1 MGSLVLLPQE
11 VDLDKCI
18 SLKTEYLDA
27 RLDLSKLPR
36 LVESV
41 IRIEGEVLADVR
53 FETDLNGL
61 RMVKGYADADVV
73 LTCQRCGNEY
83 VEHLEFE
90 FALTPDLER
99 ARACNLE
106 HKYDYIEFT
115 ENHKV
120 DLYEFIEDGLLLEI
134 PSVPRHYDDDENC
147 TRHGYEWT
155 YGEVDKEAAAK
166 ENPFAALAALKDNL
180 KK

>member
-1 MGSLVLLPQE
+1 MGSSVLLPQE

-18 SLKTEYLDA
+18 SLKTEYKDA

-41 IRIEGEVLADVR
+41 IRVEGEVLADVR

-61 RMVKGYADADVV
+61 RMVKGFADVDVV

-83 VEHLEFE
+83 VEHLELDFE
-90 FALTPDLER
+90 LTPDLER
-99 ARACNLE
+99 ARACNIE
-106 HKYDYIEFT
+106 SKYDYIEF
-115 ENHKV
+115 NDNNKI
-120 DLYEFIEDGLLLEI
+120 DLYELIEDGLLLEI
-134 PSVPRHYDDDENC
+134 PSVPRHYDDDEEC
-147 TRHGYEWT
+147 TRHGSEWS
-155 YGEVDKEAAAK
+155 YGEIDKEAAAK
-166 ENPFAALAALKDNL
+166 ENPFAALASLKESM